1 MQRKVLENLY
11 SQGGLTL
18 FAIAD
23 GDELPIEALHKFALA
38 LNAGAHFIVLDFSG
52 RQLLAGNAPFPAQE
66 LFKKELT
73 DEQIKEISG
82 TLAVD
87 EKITFAGT
95 KALPS
100 SDTEYRILYHNIKKL
115 ESQVPQILS
124 IVSADETE
132 NVGNLVSMSRI
143 LLMHVTP
150 MSIDTA
156 ASFIEDVKQAHK
168 AQILWL
174 SKDRPARRIFPK
186 ACKAISR
193 NKSATKEALDIKFRE
208 NPEKLAEIVK
218 KLHKIS
224 ILVKNP
230 LDGIPRIIRNLFPLL
245 LLFAIIAPFLF
256 VTDIDRSDSNLR
268 DRIQE
273 RNRLSVAP
281 SFEYTFDGI
290 ENMQRIARYAI
301 GRFDAIITNE
311 KMVKNYVAKTL
322 EDNGFKVTSWE
333 KGNQNI
339 PPKGTTIRFS
349 RPDEI
354 KRPASADTIG
364 AAWKFWTSVISDS
377 IAYLTEF
384 YHEKATSTQRMH
396 NGIDVASRMGAR
408 ILAPFGAKAWTSR
421 DERGGVIIAL
431 VRKNDVILFMHCDK
445 LLYLNGQEVMPGDPI
460 ATVGTTGHTTGPH
473 AHIVTGIVRKN
484 GKKQIGNVR
493 YDVID
498 PIKWFYKFKPT
509 SK

>member
-1 MQRKVLENLY
+1 MQRKVLESLY
-11 SQGGLTL
+11 NQGGFSL
-18 FAIAD
+18 FAIS
-23 GDELPIEALHKFALA
+23 DEETLPTEALHKFALA
-38 LNAGAHFIVLDFSG
+38 LNAGARFVVIDFTG
-52 RQLLAGNAPFPAQE
+52 KRPFEGNAPFQTSD
-66 LFKKELT
+66 LSQKLLT
-73 DEQIKEISG
+73 TEDIAKISS
-82 TLAVD
+82 TNAN
-87 EKITFAGT
+87 ITFAGT

-100 SDTEYRILYHNIKKL
+100 SDGEFRTLYQNIKNL
-115 ESQVPQILS
+115 EKIAPQVIGIISTEQ
-124 IVSADETE
+124 VE
-132 NVGNLVSMSRI
+132 NVGHLVSMAR
-143 LLMHVTP
+143 LLIMHVTP
-150 MSIDTA
+150 TSMKSA
-156 ASFIEDVKQAHK
+156 ASFIEDVKE
-168 AQILWL
+168 AQKIEILWL
-174 SKDRPARRIFPK
+174 SRERPTRRAYPK
-186 ACKAISR
+186 ASKAIRR
-193 NKSATKEALDIKFRE
+193 NAKATKEAFALDFQK
-208 NPEKLAEIVK
+208 NPEELAKVVK

-224 ILVKNP
+224 ILIKNP
-230 LDGIPRIIRNLFPLL
+230 LDGFPRIIRNLFPLL
-245 LLFAIIAPFLF
+245 LIVVIIAPFLF

-273 RNRLSVAP
+273 RNQLSVAP
-281 SFEYTFDGI
+281 SFEYTFDGN

-301 GRFDAIITNE
+301 GRFDAIITND
-311 KMVKNYVAKTL
+311 KMIKNYVAKTL
-322 EDNGFKVTSWE
+322 EDNGYGVTAWE
-333 KGNQNI
+333 KGSHNI

-384 YHEKATSTQRMH
+384 YHEKATSVFRQH
-396 NGIDVASRMGAR
+396 NGIDVASRQGAR

-431 VRKNDVILFMHCDK
+431 VRKQDVILFMHCDK

-473 AHIVTGIVRKN
+473 AHIVTGLVNKK
-484 GKKQIGNVR
+484 GKKRIGNVR

>member
-23 GDELPIEALHKFALA
+23 EDELPIEALHKFALA

-73 DEQIKEISG
+73 DEEIKEISG

-87 EKITFAGT
+87 EKVTFAGT
-95 KALPS
+95 KAMPS
-100 SDTEYRILYHNIKKL
+100 SDIEFRVLYHNIKKL
-115 ESQVPQILS
+115 EALVPQIIGIIS
-124 IVSADETE
+124 SDETE
-132 NVGNLVSMSRI
+132 NVGNIVSMAR
-143 LLMHVTP
+143 LLMMHVTP
-150 MSIDTA
+150 KSIDTSA
-156 ASFIEDVKQAHK
+156 AFIEDVKQAQK
-168 AQILWL
+168 TEILWL
-174 SKDRPARRIFPK
+174 SKDFPARRLFPK
-186 ACKAISR
+186 ASKAIR
-193 NKSATKEALDIKFRE
+193 HNKKAIKEALDINFRE

-273 RNRLSVAP
+273 RNQLSVAP

-311 KMVKNYVAKTL
+311 KMIKNYVAKTL

-384 YHEKATSTQRMH
+384 YHAQATANFRQH
-396 NGIDVASRMGAR
+396 NGIDVASRQGAR

-473 AHIVTGIVRKN
+473 AHIVTGIVSKK

>member
-1 MQRKVLENLY
+1 MQKKVLESLY
-11 SQGGLTL
+11 RQGGLTL

-23 GDELPIEALHKFALA
+23 EDEMPLEALQKFALA
-38 LNAGAHFIVLDFSG
+38 LNAGARFIVLDFSG
-52 RQLLAGNAPFPAQE
+52 RLGLDGNAPIQT
-66 LFKKELT
+66 LDLSRKIL
-73 DEQIKEISG
+73 DDSDIEQISG
-82 TLAVD
+82 VAAVD
-87 EKITFAGT
+87 GHVTFAGV

-100 SDTEYRILYHNIKKL
+100 SDADYRTLYHNIRKL
-115 ESQVPQILS
+115 EKITPQVIG
-124 IVSADETE
+124 IVSSDETE
-132 NVGNLVSMSRI
+132 NAGNLVSMAR
-143 LLMHVTP
+143 LLIMQVTGI
-150 MSIDTA
+150 SIDTA
-156 ASFIEDVKQAHK
+156 SAFIEDVKE
-168 AQILWL
+168 AQSVQIFWL
-174 SKDRPARRIFPK
+174 SKELPLRRLFPK
-186 ACKAISR
+186 ARKAIRKNASISKV
-193 NKSATKEALDIKFRE
+193 NFKEK
-208 NPEKLAEIVK
+208 PEEFAEVVK
-218 KLHKIS
+218 KLHKVS
-224 ILVKNP
+224 ILTKNP
-230 LDGIPRIIRNLFPLL
+230 LDGFPRLVRNLFPLL
-245 LLFAIIAPFLF
+245 LIITIIAPFLF

-273 RNRLSVAP
+273 RNLLSVAP

-311 KMVKNYVAKTL
+311 KMIKNYVAKTL
-322 EDNGFKVTSWE
+322 EDNGFGVTAWE
-333 KGNQNI
+333 KGNLNI

-384 YHEKATSTQRMH
+384 YHEQATATFRKH
-396 NGIDVASRMGAR
+396 NGIDVASRQGAR

-431 VRKNDVILFMHCDK
+431 VRKQDVILFMHCDK

-473 AHIVTGIVRKN
+473 AHIVTGLVSKK
-484 GKKQIGNVR
+484 GKKHIGNVR

>member
-1 MQRKVLENLY
+1 MQRKVLESLY
-11 SQGGLTL
+11 NQGGFSL
-18 FAIAD
+18 FAIS
-23 GDELPIEALHKFALA
+23 DEETLPTEALHKFALA
-38 LNAGAHFIVLDFSG
+38 LNAGARFVVIDFTG
-52 RQLLAGNAPFPAQE
+52 KRPFEGNAPFQTSD
-66 LFKKELT
+66 LFQKLLT
-73 DEQIKEISG
+73 TEDIAKISS
-82 TLAVD
+82 TNAN
-87 EKITFAGT
+87 ITFAGT

-100 SDTEYRILYHNIKKL
+100 SDGEFRTLYQNIKNL
-115 ESQVPQILS
+115 EKIAPQVIGIISTEQ
-124 IVSADETE
+124 VE
-132 NVGNLVSMSRI
+132 NVGHLVSMAR
-143 LLMHVTP
+143 LLIMHVTP
-150 MSIDTA
+150 TSMKSA
-156 ASFIEDVKQAHK
+156 ASFIEDVKEAHK
-168 AQILWL
+168 IEILWL
-174 SKDRPARRIFPK
+174 SRERPTRRAYPK
-186 ACKAISR
+186 ASKAIRR
-193 NKSATKEALDIKFRE
+193 NAKATKEAFALDFQK
-208 NPEKLAEIVK
+208 NPEELAKVVK

-224 ILVKNP
+224 ILIKNP
-230 LDGIPRIIRNLFPLL
+230 LDGFPRIIRNLFPLL
-245 LLFAIIAPFLF
+245 LIVVIIAPFLF

-273 RNRLSVAP
+273 RNQLSVAP
-281 SFEYTFDGI
+281 SFEYTFDGN

-301 GRFDAIITNE
+301 GRFDAIITND
-311 KMVKNYVAKTL
+311 KMIKNYVAKTL
-322 EDNGFKVTSWE
+322 EDNGYGVTAWE
-333 KGNQNI
+333 KGSHNI

-384 YHEKATSTQRMH
+384 YHEKATSVFRQH
-396 NGIDVASRMGAR
+396 NGIDVASRQGAR

-431 VRKNDVILFMHCDK
+431 VRKQDVILFMHCDK

-473 AHIVTGIVRKN
+473 AHIVTGLVNKK
-484 GKKQIGNVR
+484 GKKRIGNVR

>member
-1 MQRKVLENLY
+1 MQRRVLESLY

-18 FAIAD
+18 FAIS
-23 GDELPIEALHKFALA
+23 DEDDLPVEALQKFALA
-38 LNAGAHFIVLDFSG
+38 LNAGARFIVIDFTS
-52 RQLLAGNAPFPAQE
+52 RRHFDGNAPIQTSD
-66 LFKKELT
+66 LLHRT
-73 DEQIKEISG
+73 LVDSDIDEINSVDGNIKISG
-82 TLAVD
+82 SA
-87 EKITFAGT
+87 
-95 KALPS
+95 ALPT
-100 SDTEYRILYHNIKKL
+100 SDNEFRNLYHNIKRL
-115 ESQVPQILS
+115 ELIAPKIIGIIST
-124 IVSADETE
+124 ENTE
-132 NVGNLVSMSRI
+132 NVGNLVEMSRA
-143 LLMHVTP
+143 LMMHVTEK
-150 MSIDTA
+150 SFNTA
-156 ASFIEDVKQAHK
+156 AAFLEDVKQTHK
-168 AQILWL
+168 AQVLWL
-174 SKDRPARRIFPK
+174 SRSLPTRRTYPKARRTIRKNF
-186 ACKAISR
+186 
-193 NKSATKEALDIKFRE
+193 SATKEAFKVDFQK

-224 ILVKNP
+224 ILIKNP
-230 LDGIPRIIRNLFPLL
+230 LDGVPRVIRNLFPLL
-245 LLFAIIAPFLF
+245 LFIAIVAPFLF

-273 RNRLSVAP
+273 RNQLSVAP
-281 SFEYTFDGI
+281 SFEYTFDGVESI
-290 ENMQRIARYAI
+290 QRIARYAI
-301 GRFDAIITNE
+301 GRFDAMITTE
-311 KMVKNYVAKTL
+311 KMIKNYVSMTL
-322 EDNGFKVTSWE
+322 EENGFGVTSWE

-339 PPKGTTIRFS
+339 PPKGTTLRFS

-384 YHEKATSTQRMH
+384 YHEQATATFRKH
-396 NGIDVASRMGAR
+396 NGIDVASRQGAR

-421 DERGGVIIAL
+421 DERGGIIIAL

-473 AHIVTGIVRKN
+473 AHIVTGIVSKK
-484 GKKQIGNVR
+484 GKKKIGNVR

-509 SK
+509 TK

>member
-1 MQRKVLENLY
+1 MQRKVLESLY
-11 SQGGLTL
+11 NQGGFSL
-18 FAIAD
+18 FAIS
-23 GDELPIEALHKFALA
+23 DEETLPTEALHKFALA
-38 LNAGAHFIVLDFSG
+38 LNAGARFVVIDFTG
-52 RQLLAGNAPFPAQE
+52 KRPFEGNAPFQTSD
-66 LFKKELT
+66 LSQKLLT
-73 DEQIKEISG
+73 TEDIAKISS
-82 TLAVD
+82 TNAN
-87 EKITFAGT
+87 ITFAGT

-100 SDTEYRILYHNIKKL
+100 SDGEFRTLYQNIKNL
-115 ESQVPQILS
+115 EKIAPQVIGIISTEQ
-124 IVSADETE
+124 VE
-132 NVGNLVSMSRI
+132 NVGHLVSMAR
-143 LLMHVTP
+143 LLIMHVTP
-150 MSIDTA
+150 TSMKSA
-156 ASFIEDVKQAHK
+156 ASFIEDVKETQK
-168 AQILWL
+168 IEILWL
-174 SKDRPARRIFPK
+174 SRERPTRRAYPK
-186 ACKAISR
+186 ASKAIRR
-193 NKSATKEALDIKFRE
+193 NAKATKEALALDFQK
-208 NPEKLAEIVK
+208 NPEELAKVVK

-224 ILVKNP
+224 ILIKNP
-230 LDGIPRIIRNLFPLL
+230 LDGFPRIIRNLFPLL
-245 LLFAIIAPFLF
+245 LIVVIIAPFLF

-273 RNRLSVAP
+273 RNQLSVAP
-281 SFEYTFDGI
+281 SFEYTFDGN

-301 GRFDAIITNE
+301 GRFDAIITND
-311 KMVKNYVAKTL
+311 KMIKNYVAKTL
-322 EDNGFKVTSWE
+322 EDNGYGVTAWE
-333 KGNQNI
+333 KGSHNI

-384 YHEKATSTQRMH
+384 YHEKATSVFRQH
-396 NGIDVASRMGAR
+396 NGIDVASRQGAR

-431 VRKNDVILFMHCDK
+431 VRKQDVILFMHCDK

-473 AHIVTGIVRKN
+473 AHIVTGLVNKK
-484 GKKQIGNVR
+484 GKKRIGNVR

>member
-23 GDELPIEALHKFALA
+23 GDEMPIEALHKFALA

-52 RQLLAGNAPFPAQE
+52 RQLLAGNAPFPTQE
-66 LFKKELT
+66 LFKRELS
-73 DEQIKEISG
+73 DEEIKQISG

-95 KALPS
+95 KTMPS
-100 SDTEYRILYHNIKKL
+100 SDSEYRVLYHNIKKL
-115 ESQVPQILS
+115 ETLVPQIIG

-132 NVGNLVSMSRI
+132 NVGNLVSMSR
-143 LLMHVTP
+143 LLV
-150 MSIDTA
+150 MSPTSTTVDTA
-156 ASFIEDVKQAHK
+156 AAFIEDVKPAQK
-168 AQILWL
+168 AEILWL
-174 SKDRPARRIFPK
+174 SKDRPSRRLYPK
-186 ACKAISR
+186 ANKAVRR
-193 NKSATKEALDIKFRE
+193 NKSATKEALNSNFRE
-208 NPEKLAEIVK
+208 NPEELAKIVK
-218 KLHKIS
+218 KLHKVS

-245 LLFAIIAPFLF
+245 LLFVIIAPFLF

-349 RPDEI
+349 RPNEI

-473 AHIVTGIVRKN
+473 AHIVTGIVRKK

>member
-1 MQRKVLENLY
+1 MQKKVLESLY
-11 SQGGLTL
+11 RQGGLTL

-23 GDELPIEALHKFALA
+23 EDEMPLEALQKFALA
-38 LNAGAHFIVLDFSG
+38 LNAGARFIVLDFSG
-52 RQLLAGNAPFPAQE
+52 RIGLDGNAPIQT
-66 LFKKELT
+66 LDLSKKIL
-73 DEQIKEISG
+73 DDSDIEQISG
-82 TLAVD
+82 VAAIDGHV
-87 EKITFAGT
+87 TFAGT

-100 SDTEYRILYHNIKKL
+100 SDADYRTLYHNIKKL
-115 ESQVPQILS
+115 EKITPQVIGIIS
-124 IVSADETE
+124 SDETE
-132 NVGNLVSMSRI
+132 NAGNLVSMAR
-143 LLMHVTP
+143 LLIMQVTGI
-150 MSIDTA
+150 SIDTA
-156 ASFIEDVKQAHK
+156 SAFIEDVKEAQK
-168 AQILWL
+168 AQIFWL
-174 SKDRPARRIFPK
+174 SKELPLRRLFPK
-186 ACKAISR
+186 ARKAIRKNASFTIVSF
-193 NKSATKEALDIKFRE
+193 KDK
-208 NPEKLAEIVK
+208 PEEFAEVVK
-218 KLHKIS
+218 KLHKVS
-224 ILVKNP
+224 ILTKNP
-230 LDGIPRIIRNLFPLL
+230 LDGFPRLVRNLFPLL
-245 LLFAIIAPFLF
+245 LLITIIAPFLF

-273 RNRLSVAP
+273 RNMLSVAP
-281 SFEYTFDGI
+281 SFEYTFDGN

-311 KMVKNYVAKTL
+311 KMIKNYVAKTL
-322 EDNGFKVTSWE
+322 EDNGFGVTAWE
-333 KGNQNI
+333 KGNLNI
-339 PPKGTTIRFS
+339 PPKGTTLRFS

-384 YHEKATSTQRMH
+384 YHEQATATFRKH
-396 NGIDVASRMGAR
+396 NGIDVASRQGAR

-431 VRKNDVILFMHCDK
+431 VRKQDVILFMHCDK

-473 AHIVTGIVRKN
+473 AHIVTGLVSKK
-484 GKKQIGNVR
+484 GKKHIGNVR

>member
-1 MQRKVLENLY
+1 MQRKVLESLY
-11 SQGGLTL
+11 NQGGLSL
-18 FAIAD
+18 FAIS
-23 GDELPIEALHKFALA
+23 DEETLPTEALHKFALA
-38 LNAGAHFIVLDFSG
+38 LNAGARFVVIDFTG
-52 RQLLAGNAPFPAQE
+52 KRPFEGNAPFQTSD
-66 LFKKELT
+66 LSQKLLT
-73 DEQIKEISG
+73 TEDIAKISS
-82 TLAVD
+82 TNAN
-87 EKITFAGT
+87 ITFAGT

-100 SDTEYRILYHNIKKL
+100 SDGEFRTLYQNIKNL
-115 ESQVPQILS
+115 EKIAPQVIGIISTEQ
-124 IVSADETE
+124 VE
-132 NVGNLVSMSRI
+132 NVGHLVSMAR
-143 LLMHVTP
+143 LLIMHVTP
-150 MSIDTA
+150 TSMKSA
-156 ASFIEDVKQAHK
+156 ASFIEDVKE
-168 AQILWL
+168 AQKIEILWL
-174 SKDRPARRIFPK
+174 SRERPTRRAYPK
-186 ACKAISR
+186 ASKAIRR
-193 NKSATKEALDIKFRE
+193 NAKATKEAFALDFQK
-208 NPEKLAEIVK
+208 NPEELAKVVK

-224 ILVKNP
+224 ILIKNP
-230 LDGIPRIIRNLFPLL
+230 LDGFPRIIRNLFPLL
-245 LLFAIIAPFLF
+245 LIVVIIAPFLF

-273 RNRLSVAP
+273 RNQLSVAP
-281 SFEYTFDGI
+281 SFEYTFDGN

-301 GRFDAIITNE
+301 GRFDAIITND
-311 KMVKNYVAKTL
+311 KMIKNYVAKTL
-322 EDNGFKVTSWE
+322 EDNGYGVTAWE
-333 KGNQNI
+333 KGSHNI

-384 YHEKATSTQRMH
+384 YHEKATSVFRQH
-396 NGIDVASRMGAR
+396 NGIDVASRQGAR

-431 VRKNDVILFMHCDK
+431 VRKQDVILFMHCDK

-473 AHIVTGIVRKN
+473 AHIVTGLVNKK
-484 GKKQIGNVR
+484 GKKRIGNVR

>member
-1 MQRKVLENLY
+1 MQRRVLESLY

-18 FAIAD
+18 FAIS
-23 GDELPIEALHKFALA
+23 DEETMPMEALQKFALA
-38 LNAGAHFIVLDFSG
+38 LNAGARFVVIDFTARHRLD
-52 RQLLAGNAPFPAQE
+52 GNAPVQTSD
-66 LFKKELT
+66 LLKKILDD
-73 DEQIKEISG
+73 DEIEEISAIDG
-82 TLAVD
+82 NIFISGSA
-87 EKITFAGT
+87 
-95 KALPS
+95 ALPT
-100 SDTEYRILYHNIKKL
+100 SDTEFRNFYHNTKRLAKIA
-115 ESQVPQILS
+115 PQI
-124 IVSADETE
+124 IGIISAEKTE
-132 NVGNLVSMSRI
+132 NVGHLIDMSRT
-143 LLMHVTP
+143 LLAYATEKT
-150 MSIDTA
+150 SKIA
-156 ASFIEDVKQAHK
+156 AAFIEDVKQAQK
-168 AQILWL
+168 TQVLWL
-174 SKDRPARRIFPK
+174 SKELPPRRTYPRAR
-186 ACKAISR
+186 KAIR
-193 NKSATKEALDIKFRE
+193 RSAKIAKISFEE
-208 NPEKLAEIVK
+208 QPEKFAEVVK

-224 ILVKNP
+224 ILIKNP
-230 LDGIPRIIRNLFPLL
+230 LDGVPRLIRNLFPLL
-245 LLFAIIAPFLF
+245 LLAVIIAPFLF

-273 RNRLSVAP
+273 RNMLSVAP

-290 ENMQRIARYAI
+290 ESMQRIARYAI

-311 KMVKNYVAKTL
+311 KMVKNYVAMTL
-322 EDNGFKVTSWE
+322 EENGFGVTSWE
-333 KGNQNI
+333 RGNLNI

-384 YHEKATSTQRMH
+384 YHEQATATQRKH
-396 NGIDVASRMGAR
+396 NGIDVASRQGAR

-431 VRKNDVILFMHCDK
+431 VRKHDVILFMHCDK

-473 AHIVTGIVRKN
+473 AHIVTGIVSKR
-484 GKKQIGNVR
+484 GKKRIGNVK

>member
-1 MQRKVLENLY
+1 MQRKVLESLY
-11 SQGGLTL
+11 NQGGLSL
-18 FAIAD
+18 FAIS
-23 GDELPIEALHKFALA
+23 DEETLPTEALHKFALA
-38 LNAGAHFIVLDFSG
+38 LNAGARFVVIDFTG
-52 RQLLAGNAPFPAQE
+52 KRPFEGNAPFQTSD
-66 LFKKELT
+66 LFQKLLT
-73 DEQIKEISG
+73 TEDIAKISS
-82 TLAVD
+82 TNAN
-87 EKITFAGT
+87 ITFAGT

-100 SDTEYRILYHNIKKL
+100 SDGEFRTLYQNIKNL
-115 ESQVPQILS
+115 EKIAPQVIGIISTEQ
-124 IVSADETE
+124 VE
-132 NVGNLVSMSRI
+132 NVGHLVSMAR
-143 LLMHVTP
+143 LLIMHVTP
-150 MSIDTA
+150 TSMKSA
-156 ASFIEDVKQAHK
+156 ASFIEDVKE
-168 AQILWL
+168 AQKIEILWL
-174 SKDRPARRIFPK
+174 SRERPTRRAYPK
-186 ACKAISR
+186 ACKAIRR
-193 NKSATKEALDIKFRE
+193 NAKATKEAFALDFQK
-208 NPEKLAEIVK
+208 NPEELAKVVK

-224 ILVKNP
+224 ILIKNP
-230 LDGIPRIIRNLFPLL
+230 LDGFPRIIRNLFPLL
-245 LLFAIIAPFLF
+245 LIVVIIAPFLF

-273 RNRLSVAP
+273 RNQLSVAP
-281 SFEYTFDGI
+281 SFEYTFDGN

-301 GRFDAIITNE
+301 GRFDAIITND
-311 KMVKNYVAKTL
+311 KMIKNYVAKTL
-322 EDNGFKVTSWE
+322 EDNGYGVTAWE
-333 KGNQNI
+333 KGSHNI

-384 YHEKATSTQRMH
+384 YHEKATSVFRQH
-396 NGIDVASRMGAR
+396 NGIDVASRQGAR

-431 VRKNDVILFMHCDK
+431 VRKQDVILFMHCDK

-473 AHIVTGIVRKN
+473 AHIVTGLVNKK
-484 GKKQIGNVR
+484 GKKRIGNVR

>member
-1 MQRKVLENLY
+1 MQRKVLESLY
-11 SQGGLTL
+11 NQGGLTL

-23 GDELPIEALHKFALA
+23 EDVLSTEALQKFALA
-38 LNAGAHFIVLDFSG
+38 LNAGARFVVIDFSG
-52 RQLLAGNAPFPAQE
+52 KNRLTGNAPFQALDLSQR
-66 LFKKELT
+66 LLT
-73 DEQIKEISG
+73 VDDIDQIATSAENIV
-82 TLAVD
+82 LA
-87 EKITFAGT
+87 GQ
-95 KALPS
+95 KAIPS
-100 SDTEYRILYHNIKKL
+100 SDTEFRTLYHNIRSL
-115 ESQVPQILS
+115 EKIAPQVIGIISTEQ
-124 IVSADETE
+124 VE
-132 NVGNLVSMSRI
+132 NVGKLVSMAR
-143 LLMHVTP
+143 LLIMHVTGI
-150 MSIDTA
+150 SVNSA
-156 ASFIEDVKQAHK
+156 AAFIEDVKE
-168 AQILWL
+168 AQKTEILWL
-174 SKDRPARRIFPK
+174 SKERPARRSYPK
-186 ACKAISR
+186 ARKVTRRSAR
-193 NKSATKEALDIKFRE
+193 ATKEVFALDFKK
-208 NPEKLAEIVK
+208 NPESLAKVVK
-218 KLHKIS
+218 KLHKVS
-224 ILVKNP
+224 ILTKNP
-230 LDGIPRIIRNLFPLL
+230 LDGFPRIIRNLFPLL
-245 LLFAIIAPFLF
+245 LLITIIAPFLF

-273 RNRLSVAP
+273 RNQLSVAP
-281 SFEYTFDGI
+281 SFEYTFDGV
-290 ENMQRIARYAI
+290 ETMQRIARYAI

-311 KMVKNYVAKTL
+311 KMIKNYVAKTL
-322 EDNGFKVTSWE
+322 EENGHGVTSWE
-333 KGNQNI
+333 KGNLNI

-384 YHEKATSTQRMH
+384 YHENATATQRKH
-396 NGIDVASRMGAR
+396 NGIDVASRQGAR

-431 VRKNDVILFMHCDK
+431 VRKEDVILFMHCDK

-473 AHIVTGIVRKN
+473 AHIVTGLVSKK
-484 GKKQIGNVR
+484 GKKRIGNVK

>member
-23 GDELPIEALHKFALA
+23 GDEMPIEALHKFALA
-38 LNAGAHFIVLDFSG
+38 LNAGARFIVLDFSG
-52 RQLLAGNAPFPAQE
+52 RQMLAGNAPFPTQE
-66 LFKKELT
+66 LFKKELS
-73 DEQIKEISG
+73 DEEIKQISE

-95 KALPS
+95 KAMPS

-115 ESQVPQILS
+115 ESLVPQILG

-186 ACKAISR
+186 ACKAIRR
-193 NKSATKEALDIKFRE
+193 NKSATKEALNSNFRE

-384 YHEKATSTQRMH
+384 YHAQATVNFRQH

-408 ILAPFGAKAWTSR
+408 ILAPYGAKAWTSR

-473 AHIVTGIVRKN
+473 AHIVTGVVSKK